1 MTAPV
6 QTHAE
11 RAAWNEELGRRYR
24 ECESDICDLR
34 LRGIVLEAFFRET
47 IRETKGAPKFGDGVT
62 IILTREEI
70 EALEFLISKQQTQIL
85 SLHRRFYADVEG
97 GQ

>member
-1 MTAPV
+1 MTAART
-6 QTHAE
+6 QTE
-11 RAAWNEELGRRYR
+11 LAAWDEELGRRYR

-34 LRGIVLEAFFRET
+34 LRGIVLEAFFSET
-47 IRETKGAPKFGDGVT
+47 IRETEGAPKFGQNVT
-62 IILTREEI
+62 IVLTREQI
-70 EALEFLISKQQTQIL
+70 EALEFLISQQQTQVL

>member
-1 MTAPV
+1 MTAARTP
-6 QTHAE
+6 TELAT
-11 RAAWNEELGRRYR
+11 WNEELGRRYR

-34 LRGIVLEAFFRET
+34 LRGIVLEAFFSET
-47 IRETKGAPKFGDGVT
+47 IRETEGAPKFGKNVT
-62 IILTREEI
+62 IVLTREQI
-70 EALEFLISKQQTQIL
+70 EALDFLISQQQTQVL